1 MRRAIV
7 LLAILILLPTMLYGG
22 DYTQQQVW
30 IDAETIT
37 HTKLNQDIQG
47 MINVINDL
55 DNDNIAS
62 AAQIAYGKLNLTGS
76 ILNADI
82 ASSASIANSKLA
94 KPYYVVT
101 LTYSTVSESVDPIA
115 TFQMFAESTLEEV
128 SACARRVDT
137 GSGETYEIDVEEAGT
152 TVLTSALAITA
163 ANTPVVATIDDADI
177 ADDAKIEVTI
187 TLGGSA
193 PTLGDL
199 TILLVFTAD

>member
-1 MRRAIV
+1 MWRTIVIAAILV
-7 LLAILILLPTMLYGG
+7 LLPVMGYSA

-37 HTKLNQDIQG
+37 HTKLNVDIQG
-47 MINVINDL
+47 IINVLNDL

-62 AAQIAYGKLNLTGS
+62 AAAIAYGKLNLTGS
-76 ILNADI
+76 IVNADI
-82 ASSASIANSKLA
+82 ASSAAIANSKLA

-101 LTYSTVSESVDPIA
+101 LTYDEVSESVDPIA
-115 TFQMFAESTLEEV
+115 TFQMFTESTLEEV

-137 GSGETYEIDVEEAGT
+137 GGSETYEIDVEEAGT
-152 TVLTSALAITA
+152 TVLSSALSITT
-163 ANTPVVATIDDADI
+163 ANTPVVATISDADI